1 MDTGSNSSSS
11 SSDSGIDEPN
21 FTRKSGEGWDFSL
34 VNYDYSVVL
43 LGNADSF
50 VVFDEASKYLS
61 ISDDVT
67 QPSDEGEYF
76 IEAYKLNDDSL
87 EFELILKI
95 SLTIVAETSDEVKE
109 IDSSIDLSIGL
120 RYESLIN
127 A

>member
-1 MDTGSNSSSS
+1 M
-11 SSDSGIDEPN
+11 
-21 FTRKSGEGWDFSL
+21 K
-34 VNYDYSVVL
+34 YDYSDVL

-95 SLTIVAETSDEVKE
+95 SLTIVAETSDEVEE
-109 IDSSIDLSIGL
+109 IDSLIDLSIGQ